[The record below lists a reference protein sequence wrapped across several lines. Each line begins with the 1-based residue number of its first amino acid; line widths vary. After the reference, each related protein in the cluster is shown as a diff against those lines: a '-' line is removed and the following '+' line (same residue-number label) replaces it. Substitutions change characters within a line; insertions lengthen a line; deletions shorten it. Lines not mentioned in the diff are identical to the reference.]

1 MSDMK
6 STEPS
11 IMKARL
17 KKENSLES
25 KELPKIE
32 KIKGMKFE
40 SSIGHQY
47 LREIDEKDLSP

>member
-1 MSDMK
+1 MK